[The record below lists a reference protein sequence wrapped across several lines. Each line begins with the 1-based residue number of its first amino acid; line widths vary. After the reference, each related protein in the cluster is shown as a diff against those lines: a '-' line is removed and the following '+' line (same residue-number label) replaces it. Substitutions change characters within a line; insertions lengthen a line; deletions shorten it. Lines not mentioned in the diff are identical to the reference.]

1 MAEIREYSESLTEMA
16 RNIIESEPMFDHLLN
31 MNIAVLESSLGKKN
45 SSRIT
50 YGCCEKVQ
58 SKYKWAIDYDY
69 IIVVYQSGLALDTK
83 HLKRLLIHELLH
95 VGENKVND
103 HDLQDFR
110 YMVDTWGTDWIK
122 N

>member
-1 MAEIREYSESLTEMA
+1 MTEIRKYSESLTEMA
-16 RNIIESEPMFDHLLN
+16 RNIIESEPMFNHLLN
-31 MNIAVLESSLGKKN
+31 MNIAVLESSLDKKN

-69 IIVVYQSGLALDTK
+69 IIVVYQSGLALDAK

-95 VGENKVND
+95 VGENKAND